1 MRCFLNTAG
10 YEDGRQT
17 RRDRLATRRDG
28 ESWLV
33 RQGLLPAG
41 RELTK
46 PDLQRLRDLRDALAA
61 LAGGEVAAAAGAR
74 EELQELLGETRFEL
88 DLRGPG
94 KPQIRALGT
103 GVDHVVALLAWSY
116 AEASRASRW
125 SRLKVCGD
133 CGRAFYDHSRN
144 RTGKWCTSVCGERAR
159 SRMHQRRKRRKE
171 ERIAREREAAA
182 FREQH
187 R

>member
-1 MRCFLNTAG
+1 LRCFLNTAG